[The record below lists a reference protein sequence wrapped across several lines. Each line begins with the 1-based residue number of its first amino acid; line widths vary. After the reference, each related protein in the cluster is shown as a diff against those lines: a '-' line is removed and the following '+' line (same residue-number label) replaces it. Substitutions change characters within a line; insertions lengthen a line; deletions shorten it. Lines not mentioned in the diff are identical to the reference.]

1 MPDEL
6 PEGGGLR
13 PHLPFFSNL
22 KIKLVA
28 ALILLVGVVIGLSTW
43 WSLHLHTGHMLQATE
58 DKVQALAEAIDGG
71 IQVAM
76 REGHTTEIERLLQAM
91 ARDPDIEQIVILD
104 DGGKIRQASKAD
116 LVGRI
121 VDRDRLS
128 RYLAQ
133 TDVTAIRRYENGELI
148 QSVVRK
154 IRNRAECRTC
164 HGTTTESLGTLQ
176 LDVSFR
182 QTQAQI
188 AEMRRT
194 ALWTVLFTALV
205 LAAGGAVLMIRL
217 VDRRIARLAD
227 AMARVEAGDLGV
239 RALPGG
245 RDELGRLAESFNAM
259 VDRLSVAREEIETY
273 HRQRLARAERLA
285 SLGELAASLAH
296 EIKNPLA
303 GIAGAVRVMAD
314 ELPGT
319 DQRKEIMEEILDQVH
334 RLDKTVQDLLAFARP
349 ATPALAPCDI
359 HQVLDRVLVL
369 LAQDPAA
376 KTIQFARAYDAGLPP
391 VQADAK
397 QLGQVFLNL
406 LLNAVQAMPDGG
418 EITLQTALRDVNGT
432 DGSGSAASGQAVEVR
447 LRDTGPGIPA
457 HLVSEVFTP
466 FFTTKPRGAGLGLS
480 ICRRI
485 VEDHGGRIEV
495 ECAPGK
501 GATFHVVL
509 PVRAG
514 DGCQGGRS

>member
-1 MPDEL
+1 MPQATLEDRSPRL
-6 PEGGGLR
+6 GQHFL
-13 PHLPFFSNL
+13 HSL
-22 KIKLVA
+22 KTKFIA

-43 WSLHLHTGHMLQATE
+43 WSLHIHTGHMIRATE
-58 DKVQALAEAIDGG
+58 EKVRALADAIDGG

-76 REGHTTEIERLLQAM
+76 REGHTTEVQRLLEAM

-104 DGGKIRQASKAD
+104 DRGRIRQASKRD

-128 RYLAQ
+128 RYLTQ
-133 TDVTAIRRYENGELI
+133 TGSTVTGRYENGELI
-148 QSVVRK
+148 QSVVKK

-164 HGTTTESLGTLQ
+164 HGATAESLGTLQ
-176 LDVSFR
+176 LDMSFR
-182 QTQAQI
+182 QTQGQI
-188 AEMRRT
+188 AEMQHT
-194 ALWTVLFTALV
+194 ALWTVLLAGLV
-205 LAAGGAVLMIRL
+205 LAAGAAVLMTRL

-239 RALPGG
+239 RAVPGG
-245 RDELGRLAESFNAM
+245 QDELGQLAENFNTM
-259 VDRLSVAREEIETY
+259 VDRLSVARQEIETY

-349 ATPALAPCDI
+349 ATPALVPCDV
-359 HQVLDRVLVL
+359 HQVLDRVLIL

-376 KTIQFARAYDAGLPP
+376 RTVRIVRAYDTDLPP
-391 VQADAK
+391 VDADGK

-418 EITLQTALRDVNGT
+418 QITLQTALRGVNGT
-432 DGSGSAASGQAVEVR
+432 DGSGFAANGQAVEVR
-447 LRDTGPGIPA
+447 LCDTGPGIPA

-495 ECAPGK
+495 ESPTGQ
-501 GATFHVVL
+501 GATFRVVL
-509 PVRAG
+509 PLRAA
-514 DGCQGGRS
+514 DSRQGGHP